1 MKDDSQ
7 QGVAR
12 RATQVLTPNY
22 RPAPVVFERGDGVS
36 LFDADGRRYLDFAAG
51 IAVCALGHG
60 HGGLSDALAEQARNL
75 LHVSNLYINRPAIE
89 LAEKLVSLCFA
100 DRVYFGNSGAEANEA
115 ALKLARRYMRLVRG
129 EDRYTFICTEKSFHG
144 RTWAAISA
152 TGQPKYHKGFGPLV
166 PGFVHV
172 PYDDLEAMEAAIDH
186 TTCAIFVEPIQGE
199 GGVRVPS
206 PDYLAGLRALCDQHG
221 ILLIFDEVQTGVG
234 RTGKWFAYQHEGVA
248 PDIMTLAKGLGGG
261 VPIGAMVCTEAV
273 APGFAPGAHASTFGG
288 NPLACRAG
296 LTVLDTIESEGL
308 LSHVEAAG
316 AYMAEGMAR
325 LVEGLD
331 GVLDVR
337 GRGLMRGLGVDPDR
351 VDRAAVV
358 SRARDAGLLLTMAGP
373 DALRLVPPLIVADGD
388 IDEALELLAKAIE
401 G

>member
-1 MKDDSQ
+1 MGGKRGMQ
-7 QGVAR
+7 HGGIR
-12 RATQVLTPNY
+12 RGAGDAWRP
-22 RPAPVVFERGDGVS
+22 PAPRWVGLLRGCGG
-36 LFDADGRRYLDFAAG
+36 LPPGPLPHHHRLHGHRHG
-51 IAVCALGHG
+51 ALGVVRPPLLRAQPHRPLPCPRHG
-60 HGGLSDALAEQARNL
+60 VLVLS
-75 LHVSNLYINRPAIE
+75 
-89 LAEKLVSLCFA
+89 
-100 DRVYFGNSGAEANEA
+100 
-115 ALKLARRYMRLVRG
+115 
-129 EDRYTFICTEKSFHG
+129 
-144 RTWAAISA
+144 IS
-152 TGQPKYHKGFGPLV
+152 
-166 PGFVHV
+166 
-172 PYDDLEAMEAAIDH
+172 H
-186 TTCAIFVEPIQGE
+186 TL
-199 GGVRVPS
+199 RVPS